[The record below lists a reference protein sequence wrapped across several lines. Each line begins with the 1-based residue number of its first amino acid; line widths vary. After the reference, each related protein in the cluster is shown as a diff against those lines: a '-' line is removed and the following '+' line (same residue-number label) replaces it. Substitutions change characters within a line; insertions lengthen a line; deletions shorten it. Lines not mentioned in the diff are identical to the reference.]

1 VSVRG
6 ERDTSLP
13 DRPLVGRIGIAP
25 GGEATF
31 PPGVEIVE
39 RHGPLAAIA
48 PALRETWDKTALT
61 VKFLWRMVTGDVSL
75 KNVSGPIS
83 IAAYA
88 GVTAVEGVTAFL
100 GFLALIS
107 ISLAV
112 LNLLPIPILDG
123 GQVVYQLAEAVKGSP
138 LSERAQVFGQQVG
151 IVFLLLL
158 MTLAFYN
165 DIARHFG

>member
-1 VSVRG
+1 M
-6 ERDTSLP
+6 
-13 DRPLVGRIGIAP
+13 A
-25 GGEATF
+25 
-31 PPGVEIVE
+31 
-39 RHGPLAAIA
+39 
-48 PALRETWDKTALT
+48 
-61 VKFLWRMVTGDVSL
+61 TGDVSL

-88 GVTAVEGVTAFL
+88 GVTAVEGTTAFL

-123 GQVVYQLAEAVKGSP
+123 GQVVYQLAEAVKGRP
-138 LSERAQVFGQQVG
+138 LSERAQMFGQQVG